1 MDLPE
6 NTENVLLTFCAVLPL
21 PLPDPALLFLV
32 TDWSSSGI
40 SEFLLRLATRKGEKT
55 FSTDSRTLCFRD
67 SYIPIQ
73 SDYSDLVDVA
83 AYFIGAPDG
92 SGSHDK
98 VAKRIAQQ
106 GKKWSDEHWREVD
119 MKAYLFRLCEATLFL
134 PSAYLYAWRRY
145 ADAPLDS
152 HSIRVRAAVEPR
164 RKRRALDGFFVK
176 S

>member
-1 MDLPE
+1 MVSVSVYPVSLARRKAKHSR
-6 NTENVLLTFCAVLPL
+6 LTLSDAN
-21 PLPDPALLFLV
+21 
-32 TDWSSSGI
+32 
-40 SEFLLRLATRKGEKT
+40 
-55 FSTDSRTLCFRD
+55 

-119 MKAYLFRLCEATLFL
+119 MKAYLFRLCER
-134 PSAYLYAWRRY
+134 P
-145 ADAPLDS
+145 PLIFS
-152 HSIRVRAAVEPR
+152 SIRVAQVC
-164 RKRRALDGFFVK
+164 
-176 S
+176 